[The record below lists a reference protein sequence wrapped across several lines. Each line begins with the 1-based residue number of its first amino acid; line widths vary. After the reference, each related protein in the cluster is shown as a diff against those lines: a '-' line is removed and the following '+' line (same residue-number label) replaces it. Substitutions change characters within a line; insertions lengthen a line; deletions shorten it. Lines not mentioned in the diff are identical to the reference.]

1 MVIIAI
7 QFSQESRA
15 AIRIKSMN
23 NIFES
28 FEKL

>member
-1 MVIIAI
+1 MIIISI

-15 AIRIKSMN
+15 AVRIKYMN
-23 NIFES
+23 YIFES